1 MEAPEAA
8 LDSQPP
14 HWIVGMGRASDDGG
28 KGRRSGTDA
37 ASRKF
42 GISESE
48 VRRTAGMGFDSP
60 HSTNKSNNELK
71 NRRQ

>member
-1 MEAPEAA
+1 MKDNKWKPQR
-8 LDSQPP
+8 L
-14 HWIVGMGRASDDGG
+14 HWIVGRAASDDGG
-28 KGRRSGTDA
+28 KDRRSGTDA
-37 ASRKF
+37 ASRKL

-48 VRRTAGMGFDSP
+48 ARRTACMGFDSP